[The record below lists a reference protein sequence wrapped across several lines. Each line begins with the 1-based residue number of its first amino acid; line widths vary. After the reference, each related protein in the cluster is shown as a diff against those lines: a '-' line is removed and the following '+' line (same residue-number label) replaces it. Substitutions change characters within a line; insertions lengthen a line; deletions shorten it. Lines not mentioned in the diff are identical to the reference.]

1 MDNLKCES
9 LGLRNQTLESE
20 KARALVRAMES
31 NMESVELCD
40 EVRLDIMALAQ
51 YSGEGMCG
59 RLAWANETALRY
71 INSIEEAG
79 AGPKGKI
86 GLWLSKIIIRRD
98 Y

>member
-1 MDNLKCES
+1 
-9 LGLRNQTLESE
+9 
-20 KARALVRAMES
+20 MES

-71 INSIEEAG
+71 INSIRRLELG
-79 AGPKGKI
+79 
-86 GLWLSKIIIRRD
+86 SKEKLA
-98 Y
+98 YGCCSKPQKNYY